1 MSDWQIHDLPPTEE
15 ALRQSLEACKTGA
28 VVTRAEDDAHSCLQ
42 KACENGASLTIT
54 LQGRIHTSPPTYVC
68 VDHWTPLK
76 CLLTDLD
83 YSIIYTEEA
92 LDLLWEELGCPV

>member
-1 MSDWQIHDLPPTEE
+1 
-15 ALRQSLEACKTGA
+15 
-28 VVTRAEDDAHSCLQ
+28 
-42 KACENGASLTIT
+42 
-54 LQGRIHTSPPTYVC
+54 VC